1 VSVEGAVKSATP
13 AAGKPTAENNIA
25 AHLPRQAVERPY
37 ARSVVVPRDR
47 GSDGKVAYAHL
58 TFEQLDALA
67 DRYAHALV
75 KDGIQRGDRVLI
87 LVKPGFDL
95 IACIFAVF
103 KAGAV
108 AVFIDPGMGLGGL
121 VDCVAAI
128 EPRGFIGV
136 SKAHAAFS
144 VLGRRALRSVTTRLC
159 VGGGMGWGALCVD
172 GRPSP
177 DDAAFPV
184 VPMRPSDPAAVLFT
198 SGSTGPA
205 KGVVYEHG
213 MFQAQVRM
221 LRDVYGIEPGEV
233 DLPGLPVFALFSVAL
248 GTTAV
253 FPDMDPTRPARVDP
267 TLFVESIQDHGV
279 TYSFGS
285 PTIWGRVSR
294 YCAAQQIQ
302 LPSLRRVLMAGCAVP
317 PAVHERLETI
327 LSGDADTHTPYG
339 ATEALPV
346 ASASGR
352 DLKETF
358 AATREGAGT
367 CVGRPLPDVQVRII
381 AIDDEPIE
389 AWSGATALGIGER
402 GEIVVTGPTVT
413 KEYCERPEATRAA
426 KIKAEDGTLWHRMGD
441 MGYLDPEGRLWFLG
455 RKTQRV
461 VTSEGTLYPAACE
474 AIFNEHPH
482 VLRSALVGLGERG
495 SQTAAIVVEPEPDA
509 FPTSNSLAT
518 FTAEVLALGAKH
530 THTAGIQR
538 VLFHRGFP
546 VDVRHNAKI
555 RRGELAVW
563 AAKQG

>member
-1 VSVEGAVKSATP
+1 
-13 AAGKPTAENNIA
+13 
-25 AHLPRQAVERPY
+25 
-37 ARSVVVPRDR
+37 
-47 GSDGKVAYAHL
+47 
-58 TFEQLDALA
+58 
-67 DRYAHALV
+67 
-75 KDGIQRGDRVLI
+75 
-87 LVKPGFDL
+87 
-95 IACIFAVF
+95 
-103 KAGAV
+103 
-108 AVFIDPGMGLGGL
+108 
-121 VDCVAAI
+121 
-128 EPRGFIGV
+128 
-136 SKAHAAFS
+136 
-144 VLGRRALRSVTTRLC
+144 
-159 VGGGMGWGALCVD
+159 
-172 GRPSP
+172 
-177 DDAAFPV
+177 
-184 VPMRPSDPAAVLFT
+184 
-198 SGSTGPA
+198 
-205 KGVVYEHG
+205 
-213 MFQAQVRM
+213 
-221 LRDVYGIEPGEV
+221 
-233 DLPGLPVFALFSVAL
+233 
-248 GTTAV
+248 
-253 FPDMDPTRPARVDP
+253 
-267 TLFVESIQDHGV
+267 
-279 TYSFGS
+279 
-285 PTIWGRVSR
+285 
-294 YCAAQQIQ
+294 
-302 LPSLRRVLMAGCAVP
+302 MAGCAVP